1 MTEGRT
7 GDERAVDLLTAEV
20 LLEIRDL
27 LRDIR
32 QRLAGEGVADL
43 PAGDVN
49 GELRRVRAS
58 LEAADTVEPLPGDA
72 VAAKPESDRS
82 VISES

>member
-1 MTEGRT
+1 MDHGRT
-7 GDERAVDLLTAEV
+7 EDERAAGLLTAEV

-32 QRLAGEGVADL
+32 GRLAGENAAPLAAADL
-43 PAGDVN
+43 GE
-49 GELRRVRAS
+49 ELRRVQAR
-58 LEAADTVEPLPGDA
+58 LEAADAPEPLPGDV
-72 VAAKPESDRS
+72 VAAEPESDRS

>member
-7 GDERAVDLLTAEV
+7 DDGRALDLLTVEV

-32 QRLAGEGVADL
+32 GRLAGEGAAAL
-43 PAGDVN
+43 PAVDLN
-49 GELRRVRAS
+49 GELRRVRAL
-58 LEAADTVEPLPGDA
+58 LETDPHEPLPGDV
-72 VAAKPESDRS
+72 VAAEPGSDRS